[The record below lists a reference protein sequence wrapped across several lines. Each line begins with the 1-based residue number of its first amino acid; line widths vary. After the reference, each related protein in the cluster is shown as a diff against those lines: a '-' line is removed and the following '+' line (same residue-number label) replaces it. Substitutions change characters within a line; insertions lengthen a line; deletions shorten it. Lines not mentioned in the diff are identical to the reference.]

1 MKGLERGVLYLG
13 AALYFIASLAWLA
26 GPQPARSSV
35 FEAGSI
41 FNRAPEGA
49 SLARSYLAERG
60 RVSVLARPLSLA
72 ELPPDGVVF
81 RIHPRRLPLAAQ
93 RTRVGESDEDDEK
106 RPDPKQTPDPKQKKE
121 KDRKGKK
128 PAAAP
133 PGVLFTGEEE
143 EWLHRGGRL
152 VLALAG
158 PYGGLGVQLAK
169 GEARKVFPWW
179 PGVQRL
185 HPVPMRTLT
194 GWPLGRAHAL
204 FVLGQRPVI
213 SRWSLGR
220 GELLLL
226 ACPELLEN
234 RRLGEADHLALLEAL
249 AGSGRPVYFDEF
261 VHGAEGEAGILELLT
276 RWDLGPLLAL
286 LALAGAFVFW
296 RGRTRLGAVEDD
308 YRESR
313 SDAVEL
319 LDSLGQ
325 LYDRAA
331 RRGEALA
338 LYHESL
344 ARAVAGKTGLRGE
357 ALQARV
363 QLLTRMAPPAPRQ
376 AQDVSAAEFERGLRS
391 INEGY
396 RRLRHAES
404 R

>member
-1 MKGLERGVLYLG
+1 MP
-13 AALYFIASLAWLA
+13 F
-26 GPQPARSSV
+26 
-35 FEAGSI
+35 
-41 FNRAPEGA
+41 
-49 SLARSYLAERG
+49 
-60 RVSVLARPLSLA
+60 
-72 ELPPDGVVF
+72 
-81 RIHPRRLPLAAQ
+81 AQ
-93 RTRVGESDEDDEK
+93 RTRVGEGDDDEK
-106 RPDPKQTPDPKQKKE
+106 RPDPKPRKE
-121 KDRKGKK
+121 KDRKGTT
-128 PAAAP
+128 PSPSPQQDERRRVREPSAWRPP
-133 PGVLFTGEEE
+133 PGALFRADEE

-152 VLALAG
+152 VLALAES
-158 PYGGLGVQLAK
+158 YGGLGVQMAK
-169 GEARKVFPWW
+169 GDARKVFPWW

-185 HPVPMRTLT
+185 HPAPVRTLT
-194 GWPLGRAHAL
+194 GWPLEQTHTL
-204 FVLGQRPVI
+204 FVLGPHPLV

-226 ACPELLEN
+226 ACPEVLEN
-234 RRLGEADHLALLEAL
+234 RGLGEADHLALLEAL

-286 LALAGAFVFW
+286 LAMAGALAFW
-296 RGRTRLGAVEDD
+296 RGRSRIGAVEDD

-338 LYHESL
+338 LYRESL

-363 QLLTRMAPPAPRQ
+363 QLLTRMAPPDPRR
-376 AQDVSAAEFERGLRS
+376 AQDVSAAEFERGLRA